1 MVAQGVG
8 VAATIRVSHQYGEGR
23 FADARKA
30 GFAATHISIALMT
43 MAGITF
49 IVFNDVIPYIFTKDP
64 EVAKIA
70 SKLLYVAS
78 AFQLFDATQLSALA
92 SLRAL
97 ADVKWPLILSLV
109 SYYLVCI
116 PMGYIAGSVLHLGPI
131 GVWYGLLIGLMF
143 ASALFLYRFNRIT
156 KGFTTNSNKKII

>member
-1 MVAQGVG
+1 M
-8 VAATIRVSHQYGEGR
+8 S
-23 FADARKA
+23 
-30 GFAATHISIALMT
+30 LPP
-43 MAGITF
+43 F

-64 EVAKIA
+64 EVARIA

-116 PMGYIAGSVLHLGPI
+116 PMGYLAGSVFNLGPI

-156 KGFTTNSNKKII
+156 RGFTTNSNKKII